1 VQPPTAA
8 EPTSAPAPDEAPPK
22 ASVLE
27 DGARL
32 VGALRHWLAA
42 QRQLLGAELG
52 LARSALAWWLAAALA
67 AVVFA
72 VTLGLT
78 LLGLLAVVL
87 AAWLQSWAAALAVLA
102 LLQVVLLAAAIA
114 LFRALP
120 ALDEPARHAARMAR
134 GVAGGHG
141 RPARWR
147 RGRCEGRW
155 RMRLWRHLG
164 AVRAAQARA
173 GWRGARSW
181 LRRRRPCR
189 RDGGATP

>member
-1 VQPPTAA
+1 MQPPTAA

-114 LFRALP
+114 LFRRCLHWMSLP
-120 ALDEPARHAARMAR
+120 
-134 GVAGGHG
+134 VT
-141 RPARWR
+141 R
-147 RGRCEGRW
+147 REW
-155 RMRLWRHLG
+155 
-164 AVRAAQARA
+164 RAAWQEATA
-173 GWRGARSW
+173 G
-181 LRRRRPCR
+181 P
-189 RDGGATP
+189 RDGGAADAKGDGA